1 MNLILN
7 PFHFDSK
14 NLFFL
19 EKRKNNIIDGCFSK
33 IIYSPEYFTMNGI
46 YFIIPF
52 VNKVDMSYSK
62 TSELGTSI
70 SVRVSSGDNLSSK
83 DNVNVNANVNMYS
96 SLENKYTIYFYT
108 HDVKNLQYL
117 TLLSEIENTIINTY
131 KEMNGV
137 KKRNNLGLTN
147 QLYKGHFKIYKEKP
161 QNANLSTTKKYMLKI
176 SGVWENI
183 EEVGITYKFIEVYET
198 YI

>member
-7 PFHFDSK
+7 PFQFDSK

-19 EKRKNNIIDGCFSK
+19 EKKKNNIIDGCFSK

-52 VNKVDMSYSK
+52 VNKVDMSYAR
-62 TSELGTSI
+62 TSELGSSI
-70 SVRVSSGDNLSSK
+70 GARVSSGDNLLSK
-83 DNVNVNANVNMYS
+83 DNVNVNVNMNMYS

-108 HDVKNLQYL
+108 HDVRNLQYI

-147 QLYKGHFKIYKEKP
+147 QLYKGHFKIYREK
-161 QNANLSTTKKYMLKI
+161 QQDANLSTTKKYMLKI

-183 EEVGITYKFIEVYET
+183 EEVGITYKFIEVCET
-198 YI
+198 HI